1 MAYRLHVDGDA
12 GPDDLRALASFLSEE
27 RELRGRADVADEVP
41 PPGRLGAVSDVLVV
55 AVGSGG
61 ALSVLVGAVA
71 AWVQSRGSNVK
82 ILLQGPE
89 GQRAEIA
96 AEHVKSLD
104 AAELRRLVA
113 DVDAKL
119 RVIDESPL
127 QSP

>member
-12 GPDDLRALASFLSEE
+12 GPDDLRTLAAFLSEE
-27 RELRGRADVADEVP
+27 RELRGRVNVVDEAP
-41 PPGRLGAVSDVLVV
+41 PPGKLGAVSDVLVV

-61 ALSVLVGAVA
+61 ALTVLAGAVA
-71 AWVQSRGSNVK
+71 AWVQSRGSKVK
-82 ILLQGPE
+82 VLLQGPA
-89 GQRAEIA
+89 GQKAEIA

-113 DVDAKL
+113 DVDATL
-119 RVIDESPL
+119 RALDESPH